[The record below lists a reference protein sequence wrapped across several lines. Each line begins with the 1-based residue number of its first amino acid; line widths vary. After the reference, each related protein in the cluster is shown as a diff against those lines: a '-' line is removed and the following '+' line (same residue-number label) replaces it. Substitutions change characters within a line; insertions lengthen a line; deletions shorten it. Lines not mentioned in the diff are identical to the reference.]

1 MNFLEKLDFLM
12 AREGI
17 NKRKLSEKIGMPYST
32 IDALYKVGY
41 SNIKLSNLKKI
52 CEYFNVSMDYMTRDE
67 ITEIDYYDPNNPNIH
82 FSSAETE
89 IILHYRAA
97 DEITKELVHRAL
109 GISSAAGV
117 ENIQKEIS

>member
-82 FSSAETE
+82 FSSVETE

-97 DEITKELVHRAL
+97 DEITKEMVHRAL
-109 GISSAAGV
+109 GISSTAGV
-117 ENIQKEIS
+117 ANIQKEIS